1 MQSFG
6 QLEYECTSK
15 LVEKNYFIEL
25 AKRCLDRKVNQTF
38 FFIVSL

>member
-15 LVEKNYFIEL
+15 LVEKNYFIEYFL
-25 AKRCLDRKVNQTF
+25 
-38 FFIVSL
+38 SLISIAENF